1 MLLFNYE
8 QLLEQAQSWN
18 VFVYEKDTKG
28 TTKGLYVDSH
38 ILIDK
43 KMSTIEKNCILAE
56 ELGHHHTTFGN
67 ISNQNKLPNKKQE
80 LRAREWGYKLLFP
93 LEKLIDA
100 QKEGIRNR
108 FELAEYLNVTEQF
121 LEDAL
126 KRYKEKYG
134 LYKQIGKH
142 TICFEP
148 LGVIENF
155 EVVMPK

>member
-1 MLLFNYE
+1 MDYHSLL
-8 QLLEQAQSWN
+8 QSATASGID
-18 VFVYEKDTKG
+18 VYEKVLSLK
-28 TTKGLYVDSH
+28 TKGLYGDNVIWINRTLS
-38 ILIDK
+38 
-43 KMSTIEKNCILAE
+43 SVEKTCTLAE
-56 ELGHHHTTFGN
+56 ELGHHFTTYGN
-67 ISNQNKLPNKKQE
+67 ILDQTKLKNRKQE
-80 LRAREWGYKLLFP
+80 LRGREWGYKLLFP

-155 EVVMPK
+155 EEVMPK

>member
-1 MLLFNYE
+1 MSYETLLIETQKNDVE
-8 QLLEQAQSWN
+8 
-18 VFVYEKDTKG
+18 VFEENMPITL
-28 TTKGLYVDSH
+28 KGLYS
-38 ILIDK
+38 DK
-43 KMSTIEKNCILAE
+43 TIWINKNQSTLEKYCTLAE
-56 ELGHHHTTFGN
+56 ELGHHFTTCGN
-67 ISNQNKLPNKKQE
+67 ILDQSRLKNGKQE
-80 LRAREWGYKLLFP
+80 LRAREWGYNLLFP
-93 LEKLIDA
+93 LERLIDA

-126 KRYKEKYG
+126 KRYIEKFG

-155 EVVMPK
+155 EEVMPK

>member
-1 MLLFNYE
+1 MKYHSLLKNAASSGIE
-8 QLLEQAQSWN
+8 
-18 VFVYEKDTKG
+18 VYEKSLSPN
-28 TTKGLYVDSH
+28 TKGLYGDNVIWINRTLS
-38 ILIDK
+38 
-43 KMSTIEKNCILAE
+43 SVEKTCTLAE
-56 ELGHHHTTFGN
+56 ELGHHFTTHGN
-67 ISNQNKLPNKKQE
+67 IIDQSILENRKQE

-93 LEKLIDA
+93 LERLIDA

-134 LYKQIGKH
+134 LYKKVGKH

-155 EVVMPK
+155 EEVMPK

>member
-1 MLLFNYE
+1 MDYHSLL
-8 QLLEQAQSWN
+8 QSATASGID
-18 VFVYEKDTKG
+18 VYEKVLSLK
-28 TTKGLYVDSH
+28 TKGLYGDNVIWINRTLS
-38 ILIDK
+38 
-43 KMSTIEKNCILAE
+43 SVEKTCTLAE
-56 ELGHHHTTFGN
+56 ELGHHFTTYGN
-67 ISNQNKLPNKKQE
+67 ILDQTKLKNRKQE
-80 LRAREWGYKLLFP
+80 LRARDWGYKLLFP
-93 LEKLIDA
+93 LERLIDA

-134 LYKQIGKH
+134 LYKQVGKH

-155 EVVMPK
+155 EEVMPK

>member
-1 MLLFNYE
+1 MDYHSLL
-8 QLLEQAQSWN
+8 QSATASGID
-18 VFVYEKDTKG
+18 VYEKVLSLK
-28 TTKGLYVDSH
+28 TKGLYGDNVIWINRTLS
-38 ILIDK
+38 
-43 KMSTIEKNCILAE
+43 SVEKTCTLAE
-56 ELGHHHTTFGN
+56 ELGHHFTTYGN
-67 ISNQNKLPNKKQE
+67 ILDQTKLKNRKQE
-80 LRAREWGYKLLFP
+80 LCAREWGYKLLFP

-155 EVVMPK
+155 EEVMPK

>member
-1 MLLFNYE
+1 MDYHSLL
-8 QLLEQAQSWN
+8 QSATASGID
-18 VFVYEKDTKG
+18 VYEKVLSLK
-28 TTKGLYVDSH
+28 TKGLYGDNVIWINRTLS
-38 ILIDK
+38 
-43 KMSTIEKNCILAE
+43 SVEKTCTLAE
-56 ELGHHHTTFGN
+56 ELGHHFTTYGN
-67 ISNQNKLPNKKQE
+67 ILDQTKLKNRKQE

-121 LEDAL
+121 LCDAL

-155 EVVMPK
+155 EEVMPK

>member
-1 MLLFNYE
+1 MDYHSLL
-8 QLLEQAQSWN
+8 QSATASGID
-18 VFVYEKDTKG
+18 VYEKVLSLK
-28 TTKGLYVDSH
+28 TKGLYGDNVIWINQTLS
-38 ILIDK
+38 
-43 KMSTIEKNCILAE
+43 SVEKTCTLAE
-56 ELGHHHTTFGN
+56 ELGHHFTTYGN
-67 ISNQNKLPNKKQE
+67 ILDQTKLKNRKQE

-93 LEKLIDA
+93 LERLIDA

-134 LYKQIGKH
+134 LYKQVGKH

-155 EVVMPK
+155 EEVMPK

>member
-1 MLLFNYE
+1 MEYHSLLKSATASGIE
-8 QLLEQAQSWN
+8 
-18 VFVYEKDTKG
+18 VYEEVLSLK
-28 TTKGLYVDSH
+28 TKGLYGDNVIWINRTLS
-38 ILIDK
+38 
-43 KMSTIEKNCILAE
+43 SVEKTCTLAE
-56 ELGHHHTTFGN
+56 ELGHHFTSYGN
-67 ISNQNKLPNKKQE
+67 ILDQTKLKNRKQE
-80 LRAREWGYKLLFP
+80 LRARDWGYKLLFP

-155 EVVMPK
+155 EEVMPK

>member
-1 MLLFNYE
+1 MEYHSLLKN
-8 QLLEQAQSWN
+8 ATSSGIK
-18 VFVYEKDTKG
+18 VYEESLSSN
-28 TTKGLYVDSH
+28 TKGLYGNNVIWINRNLS
-38 ILIDK
+38 
-43 KMSTIEKNCILAE
+43 SIEKTCTLAE
-56 ELGHHHTTFGN
+56 EIGHHFTTYGN
-67 ISNQNKLPNKKQE
+67 ILDQTKLKNRKQE

-93 LEKLIDA
+93 LERLIEA
-100 QKEGIRNR
+100 QKEGVRNR

-155 EVVMPK
+155 EEVMPK

>member
-1 MLLFNYE
+1 MDYHSLL
-8 QLLEQAQSWN
+8 QSATASGID
-18 VFVYEKDTKG
+18 VYEKVLSLN
-28 TTKGLYVDSH
+28 TKGLYSDNVIWINRTLS
-38 ILIDK
+38 
-43 KMSTIEKNCILAE
+43 SVEKTCTLAE
-56 ELGHHHTTFGN
+56 ELGHHFTTHGN
-67 ISNQNKLPNKKQE
+67 ILDQTKLKNRKQE

-155 EVVMPK
+155 EEVMPK

>member
-1 MLLFNYE
+1 MDYHSLL
-8 QLLEQAQSWN
+8 QSATASGID
-18 VFVYEKDTKG
+18 VYEKVLSLK
-28 TTKGLYVDSH
+28 TKGLYGDNVIWINRTLS
-38 ILIDK
+38 
-43 KMSTIEKNCILAE
+43 SVEKTCTLAE
-56 ELGHHHTTFGN
+56 ELGHHFTTYGN
-67 ISNQNKLPNKKQE
+67 ILDQTKLKNRKQE
-80 LRAREWGYKLLFP
+80 LRAREWGYTLLFP

-121 LEDAL
+121 LCDAL

-155 EVVMPK
+155 EEVMPK

>member
-1 MLLFNYE
+1 MDYHSLL
-8 QLLEQAQSWN
+8 QSATASGID
-18 VFVYEKDTKG
+18 VYEKVLSLK
-28 TTKGLYVDSH
+28 TKGLYGDNVIWINRTLS
-38 ILIDK
+38 
-43 KMSTIEKNCILAE
+43 SVEKTCTLAE
-56 ELGHHHTTFGN
+56 ELGHHFTTYGN
-67 ISNQNKLPNKKQE
+67 ILDQTKLKNRKQE

-93 LEKLIDA
+93 LERLIDA

-134 LYKQIGKH
+134 LYKQVGKH

-155 EVVMPK
+155 EEVMPK